1 MLAVRGR
8 PRPWYTDASLLVD
21 WLHLQLGGLPCICG
35 AGGET
40 SPGLTREV
48 LGVRRICVSSMLAVC
63 IVLSGCRPANP
74 STPTPDTPP
83 ATTATARATAA
94 ASTSPARSRS
104 TQSPTRGTVTV
115 WLDWTPSEMEGLT
128 RVIEAFHGLNPD
140 VEFVVSYFPTQDLRS
155 AFEAAVARGT
165 GPSILFGPDVWGP
178 VLWQEGRVQD
188 VADLLAPGVRA
199 AILPLALA
207 QVTYGEVVLGVPIET
222 QGVVLYV
229 NRDLLPEPADTV
241 TELLVPGRGSDGRAT
256 RGSADLGLNFAGS
269 QLVACDATLITP
281 GGEPAFAGAP
291 GLCWLDLLRTI
302 GRGSE
307 PTYNTD
313 DDLSLFE
320 TGQVSWIMDGTWNM
334 ERLLGSVGGETLA
347 IDPWPVYETTSI
359 RLAGYVWTENA
370 YLAADLATEDL
381 EASWEFIR
389 YLISPE
395 VQSIL
400 AEPGGARHLPAAA
413 GVWVSDPLL
422 SQAMAA
428 LSQGAP
434 FPINPEMAVYAEPA
448 ERAIWLV
455 VRQGA
460 SPEAALQRALDE
472 IQVALVRFR
481 SGQ

>member
-1 MLAVRGR
+1 
-8 PRPWYTDASLLVD
+8 
-21 WLHLQLGGLPCICG
+21 
-35 AGGET
+35 
-40 SPGLTREV
+40 
-48 LGVRRICVSSMLAVC
+48 
-63 IVLSGCRPANP
+63 
-74 STPTPDTPP
+74 
-83 ATTATARATAA
+83 
-94 ASTSPARSRS
+94 
-104 TQSPTRGTVTV
+104 
-115 WLDWTPSEMEGLT
+115 MEGLT
-128 RVIEAFHGLNPD
+128 RVIEAFHGLNPG
-140 VEFVVSYFPTQDLRS
+140 VEFVLSYFPTQDLRS
-155 AFEAAVARGT
+155 AFEAAVAQGT

-178 VLWQEGRVQD
+178 VLWREGWVQD

-199 AILPLALA
+199 AILPFALA
-207 QVTYGEVVLGVPIET
+207 QVTYGEVVLGVPLET

-229 NRDLLPEPADTV
+229 NRDMLPEPADTV
-241 TELLVPGRGSDGRAT
+241 TDLLVPGGGSDGGPI
-256 RGSADLGLNFAGS
+256 RGSPDLGLNFAGS
-269 QLVACDATLITP
+269 QLAACEATLVAP

-291 GLCWLDLLRTI
+291 GLCWLNLLKTI
-302 GRGSE
+302 GQGSA

-313 DDLSLFE
+313 GDLGLFE
-320 TGQVSWIMDGTWNM
+320 IGQASWIMDGTWSM

-347 IDPWPVYETTSI
+347 IDPWPVYEGTGS

-370 YLAADLATEDL
+370 YLAANLAPEDL

-428 LSQGAP
+428 LSQGVP
-434 FPINPEMAVYAEPA
+434 FPINPETAVYAEPV

-460 SPEAALQRALDE
+460 DPEAALQRALDE
-472 IQVALVRFR
+472 AQVALVHFR

>member
-1 MLAVRGR
+1 
-8 PRPWYTDASLLVD
+8 
-21 WLHLQLGGLPCICG
+21 
-35 AGGET
+35 
-40 SPGLTREV
+40 
-48 LGVRRICVSSMLAVC
+48 
-63 IVLSGCRPANP
+63 
-74 STPTPDTPP
+74 
-83 ATTATARATAA
+83 
-94 ASTSPARSRS
+94 
-104 TQSPTRGTVTV
+104 
-115 WLDWTPSEMEGLT
+115 MEGLT
-128 RVIEAFHGLNPD
+128 RVIEAFHGLNPG
-140 VEFVVSYFPTQDLRS
+140 VEFVLSYFPTQDLRS
-155 AFEAAVARGT
+155 AFEAAAAQGT

-178 VLWQEGRVQD
+178 VLWREGWVQD

-199 AILPLALA
+199 AVLPFALA
-207 QVTYGEVVLGVPIET
+207 QVTYGEVVLGVPLET

-241 TELLVPGRGSDGRAT
+241 TELLVPGGGPDGGPIRGSP
-256 RGSADLGLNFAGS
+256 DLGLNFAGS
-269 QLVACDATLITP
+269 QLAACEATLVTP

-291 GLCWLDLLRTI
+291 GLCWLNLLKTI
-302 GRGSE
+302 GLGSA

-313 DDLSLFE
+313 DDLGLFE
-320 TGQVSWIMDGTWNM
+320 IGQASWIMDGTWNM

-347 IDPWPVYETTSI
+347 IDPWPVYEGTGS

-370 YLAADLATEDL
+370 YLAANLAPEDL

-428 LSQGAP
+428 LSQGVP
-434 FPINPEMAVYAEPA
+434 FPINLETAVYAEPV

-460 SPEAALQRALDE
+460 DPGAALQRALDE
-472 IQVALVRFR
+472 VQVALVHFR